1 MKIEMDFE
9 RFKHWKDVY
18 SRDAITKELWN
29 TIDSN
34 QYKEMCIDNQDKE
47 INNLREKICRLDK
60 KIKLLRKKKQ

>member
-29 TIDSN
+29 AIENN
-34 QYKEMCIDNQDKE
+34 QYKEMCIDNQNIQ
-47 INNLREKICRLDK
+47 INNLREKIFRLEKRLKTIK
-60 KIKLLRKKKQ
+60 KELK